1 MSDNF
6 TSESELESLHDEDGN
21 LMEQSEGQEEETQEE
36 QAEPEKEENEQEEAG
51 EEDAPLDW
59 DSLDPR
65 FKSAWE
71 KAAQEAQKWQKE
83 HGKIQSRWTKD
94 AQTRKEMERS
104 FNEYKQKAEVLAKWE
119 SLLQQYPGLEEV
131 VQKEIARRQSPFGQQ
146 EVPDYL
152 KEDPAYKHIMGT
164 FQPYVQQLEQKL
176 RMLEEKTGK
185 IDQYEKQTQ
194 EQQYRKQ
201 LDTQLDAA
209 RQKIKSIFG
218 RDATEDEVTEVLEY
232 MVENKYYGN
241 GAIAAMSV
249 FGDKYEQEV
258 KRRYDTELKEK
269 AKKFP
274 PRNKSVN
281 VNRAQESRDHSS
293 VEEAIAA
300 AFAEQG
306 A

>member
-1 MSDNF
+1 MSG
-6 TSESELESLHDEDGN
+6 TSISESELESLHDEDGH
-21 LMEQSEGQEEETQEE
+21 LREEPQAQEEQQEEEAQETETVEDEPQEE
-36 QAEPEKEENEQEEAG
+36 TEE
-51 EEDAPLDW
+51 APLDW
-59 DSLDPR
+59 DALDPKYR
-65 FKSAWE
+65 SAFE

-83 HGKIQSRWTKD
+83 HGRIQSKWTKD
-94 AQTRKEMERS
+94 SQSRKEMERS
-104 FNEYKQKAEVLAKWE
+104 LNEYRQKAEILDKWE
-119 SLLQQYPGLEEV
+119 ALVEQYPGLDKV
-131 VQKEIARRQSPFGQQ
+131 VQQEIAKRQNPFGQQ
-146 EVPDYL
+146 EVPEYL
-152 KEDPAYKHIMGT
+152 RDDPAYKHIMGT

-209 RQKIKSIFG
+209 RGKIKSIFG
-218 RDATEDEVTEVLEY
+218 RDATEEEVTQVLEY
-232 MVENKYYGN
+232 MVDNQYYKS
-241 GAIAAMSV
+241 GAIAAMEV
-249 FGDKYEQEV
+249 FGDKYEQAV
-258 KRRYDTELKEK
+258 KQRYDSELKEK

-274 PRNKSVN
+274 PRSKSVN
-281 VNRAQESRDHSS
+281 ASRAAPQSDASS